1 MDMAKDKPPE
11 GSRMS
16 AISPVQG
23 STPAQQIAPQ
33 AAPEQAEEAAE
44 SATQEA
50 AEGGAEPGKGAKV
63 DTRA

>member
-1 MDMAKDKPPE
+1 MTMGTDKPRE

-23 STPAQQIAPQ
+23 TSTAQQISPQ
-33 AAPEQAEEAAE
+33 AAPRQAEEAAE
-44 SATQEA
+44 TPAQEA

-63 DTRA
+63 DARA